1 MVRLPSAPA
10 LGVPVPALNTASP
23 ASRSVRVR
31 VPLSVRVGVVASSVT
46 APWSS
51 PAITGRSLVPVMV
64 MTTSWLVPSALCTV
78 KVSTLV
84 SPAARYCTL
93 SLATS

>member
-1 MVRLPSAPA
+1 MVRLPSTLPV
-10 LGVPVPALNTASP
+10 GVPLPGWNTAWP
-23 ASRSVRVR
+23 ASASVRVR
-31 VPLSVRVGVVASSVT
+31 VPLSVRVGSVASSVT

-51 PAITGRSLVPVMV
+51 PAMLGRSLVPVMV

-84 SPAARYCTL
+84 SPRPRYCTL
-93 SLATS
+93 LLST